1 MILLQDDTYKLI
13 RDFAGY
19 DNEIH
24 VSQVDGN
31 DIIGNG
37 DLLNPV
43 ATITKGLTLVTA
55 NKRKIIVHSGGY
67 SESPT
72 ITQSYTTITSE
83 QQKGDDVVITGTIT
97 TNVGCTLAGLKMT
110 TLTIATPSGTGSV
123 NILGCDI
130 TGTLTK
136 NSNADYTL
144 IRFCETNTT
153 NISGAG
159 LVAIFGGT
167 PRLITINNALAR
179 VIIKNA
185 VAVRPTLTLG
195 NINLVDCI
203 IPAIASQWFTGTTY
217 SVGSYVYNTGAT
229 YIRLIAGAGSTAPAS
244 DAVNWAVVSA
254 LGSSDTRI
262 AVSTSPNT
270 IVTLANSQIITPTY
284 DGVARVSLSGY
295 YSIFNCVYDKPNS
308 TLVALSATGGSTE
321 SIDYFQFVNAD
332 RVLIQNGTAPSSSLS
347 GGGIIYVEAG
357 ALKYRGSSGTI
368 TTIGSA

>member
-83 QQKGDDVVITGTIT
+83 EQKGDDVVITGTIT
-97 TNVGCTLAGLKMT
+97 TNVGCTIAGLKMT
-110 TLTIATPSGTGSV
+110 NLSIATPSGTGSV

-136 NSNADYTL
+136 SSTADYTL
-144 IRFCETNTT
+144 IRFCDIGTT
-153 NISGAG
+153 NITGGGG
-159 LVAIFGGT
+159 LVAIFGGN
-167 PRLITINNALAR
+167 PSLITINNAGAR
-179 VIIKNA
+179 VIVKNA
-185 VAVRPTLTLG
+185 VT
-195 NINLVDCI
+195 
-203 IPAIASQWFTGTTY
+203 IAP
-217 SVGSYVYNTGAT
+217 V
-229 YIRLIAGAGSTAPAS
+229 LIAGNANFVDSIVVATGSTS
-244 DAVNWAVVSA
+244 NAVTTSA
-254 LGSSDTRI
+254 G
-262 AVSTSPNT
+262 T
-270 IVTLANSQIITPTY
+270 IVTLANSQFIVPAFNN
-284 DGVARVSLSGY
+284 VARVSLSGF

-308 TLVALSATGGSTE
+308 TLIALSATGGSAE

-357 ALKYRGSSGTI
+357 ALKYRGSSGTL